1 MGSLSDFF
9 PDNFKDDFANRS
21 IKVGAVIRKFVTNTT
36 PPKEKRF
43 IVVGLSDDSIALAV
57 VYINTEINPFIANRP
72 DLNRLQLELKQKN
85 RSILNYDSF
94 VDCTKI
100 FEFKF
105 EDVQKHL
112 AENPQELLGE
122 IDGFEHLSIIERIRL
137 SKQISKAQLR
147 KFGLD

>member
-57 VYINTEINPFIANRP
+57 VYINTEINPFIATRP
-72 DLNRLQLELKQKN
+72 DLKSLQFELKRKNRL
-85 RSILNYDSF
+85 ILNYDSF

-105 EDVQKHL
+105 TDIQTHL
-112 AENPQELLGE
+112 SNNPQELLGE
-122 IDGFEHLSIIERIRL
+122 IDAYEHLNIVQFLRK
-137 SKQISKAQLR
+137 SKQISKAELR
-147 KFGLD
+147 KFGLN